1 MVNQP
6 GLLASR
12 AERTIAVSR
21 VILGASSL
29 FALWMDPTAPVRYL
43 APGYALHAIYISY
56 SMILAAVMWNR
67 SSSGPL
73 PLATHVADIALF
85 SVFQYLTQGPSSPF
99 FIYFVFSLF
108 CAALRWDWRATF
120 ATFIVVLVSY
130 LIIMGASVGGLLEPG
145 EFTLN
150 RFIIR
155 CVYLTMTG
163 GLLVYLG
170 QHEVRLRA
178 EIERLA
184 RWPSAG
190 GLDAGAALGRVLSHA
205 AHIVGAER
213 AAVVWEIAEEPWMHV
228 AVWSVA
234 DLDVTK
240 HGPETF
246 NPLVP
251 QPLTDAAFLCTD
263 LLKETSTVLVQ
274 DGRGASEWHGLPAHP
289 AFLARLGGAGVA
301 SAPFQTDRI
310 AGRVFLADLGHAT
323 AELLPLTAVVARE
336 IGASL
341 NQLALSEQLKEI
353 AAREQRI
360 LLARDLHDGVLQ
372 SLTGLRFELQS
383 VATHLIEESPAVR
396 DRLVAIE
403 RALASEQRELR
414 LFIDDMTPAS
424 PHPDA
429 GALRSRLEALRER
442 VAVEWKVPVTIRLDP
457 ESAALPTRLARAVP
471 LMVHEAIVNAL
482 KHAAPSRI
490 LVDVHTADGMIK
502 IVVSDD
508 GRGFPFRG
516 HYEHGML
523 SRLNLGP
530 VSLRE
535 RATSL
540 GGHMTIDSTETGSRI
555 EIAVPAGSWSA

>member
-1 MVNQP
+1 MINQS

-12 AERTIAVSR
+12 TERTIAVSR

-29 FALWMDPTAPVRYL
+29 FALWMDPTEPARYVT
-43 APGYALHAIYISY
+43 PSYILHGIYISY
-56 SMILAAVMWNR
+56 SIVLAILMWNR
-67 SSSGPL
+67 PSSGRL
-73 PLATHVADIALF
+73 PLATHIADIALF

-120 ATFIVVLVSY
+120 ATFVVVLVSY
-130 LIIMGASVGGLLEPG
+130 LIMGASVGGALESTD
-145 EFTLN
+145 FTLN

-163 GLLVYLG
+163 ALLVYLG

-190 GLDAGAALGRVLSHA
+190 GLDAETALGNVLSHA
-205 AHIVGAER
+205 AHIVGADR
-213 AAVVWEIAEEPWMHV
+213 AAVVWEIAEEPWVHV
-228 AVWSVA
+228 ASWSPA
-234 DLDVTK
+234 DLEVTK
-240 HGPETF
+240 HGPEAF
-246 NPLVP
+246 YPLVP
-251 QPLTDAAFLCTD
+251 ENLTDAAFLCTEA
-263 LLKETSTVLVQ
+263 LNETAKVLVH
-274 DGRGASEWHGLPAHP
+274 DGHGASEWRGLPLNP
-289 AFLARLGGAGVA
+289 DLLARLGGTGVA
-301 SAPFQTDRI
+301 SALFRTDRI
-310 AGRVFLADLGHAT
+310 SGRIFLSDLGNAT

-360 LLARDLHDGVLQ
+360 RLARDLHDGGLQ

-383 VATHLIEESPAVR
+383 VATHLAEEAPAAVR
-396 DRLVAIE
+396 DRLLAIE
-403 RALASEQRELR
+403 RALAIEQRELR
-414 LFIDDMTPAS
+414 LFIDELTPAATA
-424 PHPDA
+424 PGE
-429 GALRSRLEALRER
+429 GALRNRLEALRER
-442 VAVEWKVPVTIRLDP
+442 IALEWKIPVTIRLEP
-457 ESAALPTRLARAVP
+457 ESVLLSERLERAVP
-471 LMVHEAIVNAL
+471 LMAHEAIVNAL
-482 KHAAPSRI
+482 KHAQPSRI
-490 LVDVHTADGMIK
+490 TVDVHAGSGMIK

-523 SRLNLGP
+523 TRMNLGP

-540 GGHMTIDSTETGSRI
+540 GGQMTIDSTETGSRI
-555 EIAVPAGSWSA
+555 EIAVPSEAWSA